1 MVGLSKIFVD
11 WFKGKSSPETMGFPK
26 KVPLDFSRQLQRFNQ
41 KPVVISME
49 FHQPR
54 MEIDGW
60 FVMALLQVNPTGN
73 SWSIYRS

>member
-41 KPVVISME
+41 KPVVSDFYGIS
-49 FHQPR
+49 PATNG
-54 MEIDGW
+54 D
-60 FVMALLQVNPTGN
+60 
-73 SWSIYRS
+73 